1 MIILVQQNPGL
12 HPHFRRC
19 NFRKLHERKG
29 GRSNTFLFSK
39 VLFCKVMVLDN
50 VQVLTFIVVDS
61 IIKCKES
68 QIFTKMQR
76 KSTSVRSKFD

>member
-12 HPHFRRC
+12 HPHFRRY

-39 VLFCKVMVLDN
+39 VLLCKVMVLDN
-50 VQVLTFIVVDS
+50 VQVITFIVFAS

-68 QIFTKMQR
+68 QIFTKMQK
-76 KSTSVRSKFD
+76 KSTFVRSKFD